1 MNRPLQV
8 HRTRLILACFCAT
21 LLMMLAAC
29 GQKGPLYLPEDTEQG
44 AARAEQEVDDGQK
57 SGGEDEDEEGAGR

>member
-21 LLMMLAAC
+21 LLMMIAAC
-29 GQKGPLYLPEDTEQG
+29 GQRGPLYLPEDTESG
-44 AARAEQEVDDGQK
+44 AARAEQAVEDGQQ
-57 SGGEDEDEEGAGR
+57 SGEEDEDEEGAGR